1 MDYTN
6 VYEVNKVEL
15 RLQDDGNLVLYRYS
29 DYNDENRT
37 PWHIWST
44 STFGSGSHKQI
55 LWMQADGNLV
65 LTNEDGDV
73 HWAAGSE
80 GRGVGPYRLIMPK
93 EGFMH
98 IRDSMGFITW
108 TAD

>member
-1 MDYTN
+1 
-6 VYEVNKVEL
+6 
-15 RLQDDGNLVLYRYS
+15 
-29 DYNDENRT
+29 
-37 PWHIWST
+37 
-44 STFGSGSHKQI
+44 
-55 LWMQADGNLV
+55 MQADGNLV

-73 HWAAGSE
+73 HWASGSE
-80 GRGVGPYRLIMPK
+80 GRGVGPYRLIMPR

>member
-1 MDYTN
+1 
-6 VYEVNKVEL
+6 
-15 RLQDDGNLVLYRYS
+15 
-29 DYNDENRT
+29 
-37 PWHIWST
+37 
-44 STFGSGSHKQI
+44 
-55 LWMQADGNLV
+55 MQADGNLV
-65 LTNEDGDV
+65 LTNENGDV

-93 EGFMH
+93 EGFMQ